1 MVNDSLPPP
10 GHAALRRGRYSEP
23 HRAYLLTF
31 ATQGRQPLFANA
43 TLADAASAA
52 LLDRRLWARS
62 QLLAWV
68 LMPDHWHGLMVLGP
82 WQTLPDLVRGL
93 KCNSSRLARAAT
105 PAVAQVWAAA
115 YHDRAVRR
123 DEALVDAA
131 RYVVLNPVRAGLVQ
145 RARDYRYWGAVWAR
159 R

>member
-1 MVNDSLPPP
+1 MVNDCLPTP

-43 TLADAASAA
+43 TLADTASTA

-93 KCNSSRLARAAT
+93 KCNSSRLVRAAT

-145 RARDYRYWGAVWAR
+145 RVHDYRYWGAVWAR

>member
-1 MVNDSLPPP
+1 MVNDCLPTP

-43 TLADAASAA
+43 TLADTASTA

-93 KCNSSRLARAAT
+93 KCNSSRLVRAAT